1 MATFLLGATIAS
13 AQIDTPATIAKQQAK
28 LQSKTDTDIMHK
40 VVNLEA
46 QKFQKDMKKAPKEIM
61 DGFQKSIMALRLLQ
75 QNKAEPAKKL
85 LQEATTSFDTAL
97 KADPKLGMVPIA
109 NNITVNDFTG
119 NAKLIKHIINS
130 AIELLKDNDTQAARD
145 ILLPLQDEMT
155 LSTNYI
161 PMSTYPHATKEAL
174 KELNKGD
181 TKAAFTTLATAL
193 NTIVAKVAVVPIPLL
208 TAQDLVMS
216 ASKVAKTD
224 KKEAQKLLAQAQ
236 DELQKAVL
244 LGYTKKHAAAYKD
257 LSKQISAIQKEIKG
271 KNIVVK
277 MFDHIKESFDNLIS
291 KYESETTTKQAH

>member
-1 MATFLLGATIAS
+1 
-13 AQIDTPATIAKQQAK
+13 
-28 LQSKTDTDIMHK
+28 MHK
-40 VVNLEA
+40 VVNFEA

-61 DGFQKSIMALRLLQ
+61 DGLQKSIMALRLLQ

-97 KADPKLGMVPIA
+97 KADPKLDMVPIA
-109 NNITVNDFTG
+109 NNISVNDFTG
-119 NAKLIKHIINS
+119 NAKLVKHIINS

-155 LSTNYI
+155 LSTDYI
-161 PMSTYPHATKEAL
+161 PMATYPLATKEAL

-193 NTIVAKVAVVPIPLL
+193 NTIVAEVTVVPIPLL
-208 TAQDLVMS
+208 TAQDLVVS

-257 LSKQISAIQKEIKG
+257 LSKQISAIQKEMKG

-277 MFDHIKESFDNLIS
+277 MYDRIKESFQNLIS
-291 KYESETTTKQAH
+291 KHESETTTKQAH